1 MNRSTLE
8 DHHRN
13 YYKSENSEENDSMK
27 TGDLMDKNSDEKDD
41 LEEEEEDF
49 DENEE
54 EDEDSDEN
62 YYLPP
67 AVGVVN
73 VLQQLETDLD
83 KMDNGM
89 ENERLQKEYEK
100 EQKERADLQTKFL
113 NRHNQF
119 KENKKGLT
127 CFQRSGYFQCY
138 TVEVIL

>member
-27 TGDLMDKNSDEKDD
+27 TGDLMDKN
-41 LEEEEEDF
+41 
-49 DENEE
+49 
-54 EDEDSDEN
+54 SDEN